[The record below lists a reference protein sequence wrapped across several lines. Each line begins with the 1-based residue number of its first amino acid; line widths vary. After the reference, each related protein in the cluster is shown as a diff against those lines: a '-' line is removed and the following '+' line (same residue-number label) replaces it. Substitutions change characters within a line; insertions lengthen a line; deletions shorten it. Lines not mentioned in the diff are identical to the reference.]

1 MSRGEKGGAMNENGA
16 LFEYKRV
23 GFRMTV
29 YSTYIDLWG
38 RRGLLAQEETI
49 MLSEVTAVG
58 VSRKRQL
65 QLTTR
70 DGAMRE
76 LLVGWKAK
84 KAKAAILRAMRGV

>member
-1 MSRGEKGGAMNENGA
+1 MNENGA
-16 LFEYKRV
+16 LFKYKRI

-29 YSTYIDLWG
+29 YPGYIDLWE

-49 MLSEVTAVG
+49 MISEVTAVG
-58 VSRKRQL
+58 VSRRRQL

-76 LLVGWKAK
+76 LLVGGKAK
-84 KAKAAILRAMRGV
+84 KAKAAILQAMRI